1 MVIVDLRL
9 HYPYRQSRRQ
19 AVSSPYTDSFM
30 NPIRQT
36 RRSFLILGGIPF
48 SGLAS
53 SGFATLSGVR
63 FRRIRNGGSS
73 RRYLVIHGDETTA
86 RDVVLDHMKTRQGH
100 AYLVESSTRSVRPHL
115 LEIDP
120 NRMFS
125 DQGAALSI
133 ERLNASAGR
142 QTIEREVKWLAA
154 RRHQLFNSLLP
165 PAGGLL
171 IALHNNARGYSVNE
185 EVPISNRVHMPSP
198 ATPHEFF
205 LATTV
210 SDFEL
215 LTTGPYNA
223 VLQSEAQGEDDG
235 SLSRLCAARGV
246 RYVNLECALGN
257 RKAQAEMLAWLDGL
271 LP

>member
-1 MVIVDLRL
+1 
-9 HYPYRQSRRQ
+9 
-19 AVSSPYTDSFM
+19 M
-30 NPIRQT
+30 NLIRQT
-36 RRSFLILGGIPF
+36 RRSFLLLAGLPF

-53 SGFATLSGVR
+53 SGYATLSDVR
-63 FRRIRNGGSS
+63 FRRIRNGRST

-86 RDVVLDHMKTRQGH
+86 RDVLIDHMKTRQGD
-100 AYLVESSTRSVRPHL
+100 AYLVESKTRAVRPHL

-125 DQGAALSI
+125 NQGASLSI

-142 QTIEREVKWLAA
+142 QTIEREVRWLAA
-154 RRHQLFNSLLP
+154 RRHQLFGALLP

-185 EVPISNRVHMPSP
+185 EVPISNRAHLPSP
-198 ATPHEFF
+198 TTPHEFF
-205 LATTV
+205 LATAV
-210 SDFEL
+210 SDFDL
-215 LTTGPYNA
+215 LATGPYNA
-223 VLQSEAQGEDDG
+223 VLQSEAKGEDDG